1 MPRRG
6 ARKTLFRGCYEDAT
20 GISIVIPVNGRPKE
34 FRFPKGTALAQLLKW
49 RGELLEEY
57 GSSIYTTPR
66 QPQTLRADIAEYLA
80 LSKHLVGLDTVK
92 AHLGAW
98 AQLHGSKK
106 RTTITRKD
114 ILAARSKWIA
124 LGIKPKTINNRVS
137 ALRALY
143 RALDGPQ
150 RTTPA
155 DHLPPIPVHRTPA
168 ISVDVQTILEVDRQ
182 LREHERLGWLRS
194 AKTRARFRVLAS
206 TGVRP
211 SELMRAQSLDV
222 DLKRRVWTV
231 RDGKGGFRPGLFLTD
246 DMMAAWELFIAADAW
261 GSFEHSSFARR
272 LRKAGWPKGVRP
284 YNLRHSIGIA
294 LSEAGIDLSDVQ
306 EMLGH
311 KHIATTRRHYVP
323 VRASRMQR
331 ASESLDG
338 RLPWDMDPQ
347 HGTNRK

>member
-6 ARKTLFRGCYEDAT
+6 TRKTLFRGCYEDAT
-20 GISIVIPVNGRPKE
+20 GISIVIPVSGRPKE
-34 FRFPKGTALAQLLKW
+34 FRFPSGTPLAQLMKE
-49 RGELLEEY
+49 RGELLEQY
-57 GSSIYTTPR
+57 ASTLYVARRTPR
-66 QPQTLRADIAEYLA
+66 TLREDIAEYLS

-98 AQLHGSKK
+98 AVRYGSKK
-106 RTTITRKD
+106 RSAITRKD
-114 ILAARSKWIA
+114 LLAARSRWIEE
-124 LGIKPKTINNRVS
+124 GVKPKTINNRVS

-150 RTTPA
+150 RQTPA
-155 DHLPPIPVHRTPA
+155 DHLPPIPVHRVPA
-168 ISVDVQTILEVDRQ
+168 ISVDVQTILDVDRQ
-182 LREHERLGWLRS
+182 LREHERRGWLRS
-194 AKTRARFRVLAS
+194 SKTRARFRVLAS

-211 SELMRAQSLDV
+211 SELMRAQPLDV

-231 RDGKGGFRPGLFLTD
+231 RDGKGGFRPGIFLTD
-246 DMMAAWELFIAADAW
+246 DMIAAWESFIAADAW
-261 GSFEHSSFARR
+261 GPFEHSSFART
-272 LRKAGWPKGVRP
+272 LRTAGWPQGVRP

-347 HGTNRK
+347 HGTGRK